1 MAFKW
6 KNCFS
11 EEVGTISSVS
21 ESSVAVMMTKPDY
34 HFALS
39 GKTWSALNTAG
50 AGPAQ
55 GSLVAKLIRKG
66 TIFARMSP
74 DQKAQL
80 VEEYQKMDYIV
91 AMCGDGA
98 NDCGALKVNQALFLC
113 KNCFFGWL
121 CHVEICFL
129 SMPLRQMPQTIT
141 NIPRLSHRFLPNPE
155 FWYHLSH

>member
-1 MAFKW
+1 M
-6 KNCFS
+6 
-11 EEVGTISSVS
+11 GTISSVS

-39 GKTWSALNTAG
+39 GKTWSALNTPPAG
-50 AGPAQ
+50 AGPAAAQ
-55 GSLVAKLIRKG
+55 GSSSLVAKLIRKG

-98 NDCGALKVNQALFLC
+98 NDCGALKVLNPRHYSCVVNLLFIHASTNATDHHTYSLLPSTDFDSS
-113 KNCFFGWL
+113 KVLVSFSAF
-121 CHVEICFL
+121 IFL
-129 SMPLRQMPQTIT
+129 
-141 NIPRLSHRFLPNPE
+141 
-155 FWYHLSH
+155 

>member
-1 MAFKW
+1 M
-6 KNCFS
+6 
-11 EEVGTISSVS
+11 GTISSVS

-39 GKTWSALNTAG
+39 GKTWSALNTAVG
-50 AGPAQ
+50 AGPAAQ
-55 GSLVAKLIRKG
+55 GSSLVAKLIRKG

-98 NDCGALKVNQALFLC
+98 NDCGALKVNNQALFLC
-113 KNCFFGWL
+113 SICAVFSACCAMWKFAFYPCFDK
-121 CHVEICFL
+121 CH
-129 SMPLRQMPQTIT
+129 R
-141 NIPRLSHRFLPNPE
+141 
-155 FWYHLSH
+155 

>member
-1 MAFKW
+1 M
-6 KNCFS
+6 
-11 EEVGTISSVS
+11 GTISSVS

-39 GKTWSALNTAG
+39 GKTWSALNTPPAG
-50 AGPAQ
+50 VGGPAAAQ
-55 GSLVAKLIRKG
+55 GSSSLVAKLIRKG

-98 NDCGALKVNQALFLC
+98 NDCGALKVNRRHYSCVVFLAGC
-113 KNCFFGWL
+113 AMWKFAFYPCL
-121 CHVEICFL
+121 DKCHHRRSQIFPVAF
-129 SMPLRQMPQTIT
+129 
-141 NIPRLSHRFLPNPE
+141 HRF
-155 FWYHLSH
+155 